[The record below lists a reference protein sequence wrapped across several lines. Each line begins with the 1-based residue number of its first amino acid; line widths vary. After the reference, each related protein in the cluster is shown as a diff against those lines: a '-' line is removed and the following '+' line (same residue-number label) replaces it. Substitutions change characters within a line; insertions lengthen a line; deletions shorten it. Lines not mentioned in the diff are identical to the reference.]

1 MKSTLSHQKN
11 GFISVMRDYN
21 LDFISN
27 EDLLKHVKD
36 TVEKYRF
43 EIDLKSFNA
52 NLVDPIKFTFDS
64 KVYNRDIKQVIE
76 HEIARQIDKSN
87 TNHIGYFHQNIFKYI
102 GNDWKVPDK
111 GYDVINENLSYYVE
125 IKNKHN
131 TMNSSSSQKTYMRMQ
146 NKILENDESTC
157 MLVEVISK
165 SSQNIKWIIS
175 IDGRQMSH
183 KNIRRVSIDKFYEL
197 VTGDK
202 IAFKKL
208 CEILPQVIED
218 AIADTSVTEAKNTVL
233 CELEGISPNILQ
245 SLYLLSFKKYEGF
258 ESFNVTE

>member
-1 MKSTLSHQKN
+1 
-11 GFISVMRDYN
+11 MRDYG
-21 LDFISN
+21 LSFIKDEN
-27 EDLLKHVKD
+27 LLKHVKD

-43 EIDLKSFNA
+43 KIDLKSFNS

-64 KVYNRDIKQVIE
+64 KIYKKNIKDVIE

-102 GNDWKVPDK
+102 GNGWKVPIK
-111 GYDVINENLSYYVE
+111 GYDVINENLSYYAE

-131 TMNSSSSQKTYMRMQ
+131 TMNSSSSQKIYMKMQ
-146 NKILENDESTC
+146 NKILEDDKAIC
-157 MLVEVISK
+157 MLVEVIAK
-165 SSQNIKWIIS
+165 ASQNMKWIIS
-175 IDGRQMSH
+175 IDGKQMSH

-202 IAFKKL
+202 NSFKNL
-208 CEILPQVIED
+208 CEILPKVIDD
-218 AIADTSVTEAKNTVL
+218 AVSDMAIKKEENTVF
-233 CELEGISPNILQ
+233 CELKGISPNILQ

-258 ESFNVTE
+258 ECFNVTE